1 MTGPP
6 TSAAVTPSAASIEV
20 RPLEAAVG
28 EELTVTGSGFPPQE
42 TVQLGIGR
50 VNSEFDV
57 LKQVTTHSQGAFQ
70 AGLTVPEFVDPADNH
85 FRITVISEQV
95 DILDE

>member
-1 MTGPP
+1 VTGAP
-6 TSAAVTPSAASIEV
+6 TSAAVTSSAASIEV

-28 EELTVTGSGFPPQE
+28 EQLTITGSGFPPQV

-57 LKQVTTHSQGAFQ
+57 LKQATTDSQGAFQ
-70 AGLTVPEFVDPADNH
+70 ASLTVPEFVDPADNH
-85 FRITVISEQV
+85 FRITVISELV
-95 DILDE
+95 YILDE